1 MTYKEESYV
10 LDTVTKNNIMLKQI
24 IQVLS
29 TYIVNHNKENEED
42 FTRNVIANMVSELF
56 TGNKRGQH

>member
-10 LDTVTKNNIMLKQI
+10 LDTVTENNIMLKQI

-42 FTRNVIANMVSELF
+42 FTRNVIANMVSEVF